1 MLSMSFFIVPG
12 FENIDHG
19 EVRRIL
25 DLVQSVIA
33 FSQGQPLHKKA
44 IGRITKKLGS
54 RMSGSILFPG
64 GSSVLFAWRFPIE
77 KIGAVVVK
85 PYYNGTIT
93 RLLIHYFTQID
104 YLQTYTDKDFLS
116 PNGKV
121 ILLNIPQVVGFAK
134 IETFNR
140 EFPTLL
146 VEEALGESIQ
156 ANPTLIRQVS
166 EIVRRMALKGLIF
179 DFYPSNWKLHGKK
192 LTYVDLLSS
201 NKLKNLRER
210 ITQLLEKIE
219 SQTAKM

>member
-1 MLSMSFFIVPG
+1 MSFFIVPG
-12 FENIDHG
+12 FENVDHG

-33 FSQGQPLHKKA
+33 FSQGQSLDKKA
-44 IGRITKKLGS
+44 IGRITKKLGA
-54 RMSGSILFPG
+54 RMFGSELFPG

-77 KIGAVVVK
+77 KLGAVVVK
-85 PYYNGTIT
+85 PYYSGTIT

-104 YLQTYTDKDFLS
+104 YFQTYKDKEFLS

-146 VEEALGESIQ
+146 VEEAVGESIQ
-156 ANPTLIRQVS
+156 TNPTLIRQVS
-166 EIVRRMALKGLIF
+166 QIARQMASEGLIF

-201 NKLKNLRER
+201 NKLKNLKKR

-219 SQTAKM
+219 SPAARM